1 MALVVQKFG
10 GTSVGTV
17 EKIRNV
23 AKRVICEREKGNDVI
38 VVVSAMSGETNKL
51 VSMAREIAERPV
63 EREYDVL
70 VSTGEQ
76 VTIALLAM
84 ALHDMEC
91 KAVSYTASQVKI
103 VTDSAHS
110 RARIKRIDSEKI
122 HKNLHDGK
130 VVVVAGFQGVDE
142 EGNLTTL
149 GRGGS
154 DTSAVAI
161 AAALNADV
169 CDIYTD
175 VEGVYTTDPNICDN
189 ARKLKKISYDE
200 MLEMASLGAKV
211 LQTRSVEFAKKYNVP
226 VHVRSTFSKNSG
238 TMVTKED
245 KDMEKVAVSGVA
257 YNKDEAK
264 ITIIRVPDK
273 PGIAASLF
281 GPIADANI
289 NVDMII
295 QNISEDGYTDMT
307 FTVPKGDYE
316 KAFELVEKTGR
327 ELGAKGVA
335 GDTNIS
341 KVSVIGVGMRSHAG
355 IASSVFGA
363 LSREGI
369 NIQMISTSEIKVSC
383 VIDSKYTELA
393 VRVLHDAFNLGE
405 GEVVEEKA

>member
-1 MALVVQKFG
+1 MALIVQKFG
-10 GTSVGTV
+10 GTSVGNV
-17 EKIRNV
+17 EKIKNV
-23 AKRVICEREKGNDVI
+23 ALRVIREKENGNDLV

-51 VSMAREIAERPV
+51 VSMAHEISESPL

-76 VTIALLAM
+76 VTIALLSM
-84 ALHDMEC
+84 ALNEMGH
-91 KAVSYTASQVKI
+91 KAVSYTAGQVKI
-103 VTDSAHS
+103 ITDSAHS
-110 RARIKRIDSEKI
+110 KARIKRIDSENI
-122 HKNLHDGK
+122 HSDLASGS

-142 EGNLTTL
+142 DGNLTTL

-161 AAALNADV
+161 AAALKADL

-175 VEGVYTTDPNICDN
+175 VEGVYTTDPNICDD
-189 ARKLKKISYDE
+189 ARKLDRISYDE

-226 VHVRSTFSKNSG
+226 VQVRSTFSDNKG

-245 KDMEKVAVSGVA
+245 KDMEKVAVSGIA

-264 ITIIRVPDK
+264 ITVMRVPDK
-273 PGIAASLF
+273 PGIAAKLF
-281 GPIADANI
+281 GHISDANI

-295 QNISEDGYTDMT
+295 QNISEDGHTDMT
-307 FTVPKGDYE
+307 FTVPKCDFK
-316 KAFELVEKTGR
+316 KALELVEEVGN

-335 GDTNIS
+335 GDPDIS

-355 IASSVFGA
+355 VASSVFKA
-363 LSREGI
+363 LSAEGV

-393 VRVLHDAFNLGE
+393 VRVLHDTFNLCE
-405 GEVVEEKA
+405 DEVREEK